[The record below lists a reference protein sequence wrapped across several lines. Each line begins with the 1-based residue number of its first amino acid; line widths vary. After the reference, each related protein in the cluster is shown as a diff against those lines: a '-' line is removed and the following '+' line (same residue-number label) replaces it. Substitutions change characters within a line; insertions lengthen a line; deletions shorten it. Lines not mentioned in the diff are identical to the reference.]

1 MPYATLT
8 FMYKC
13 HSSSAVTVELSDLAT
28 VSISNRHIYNLY
40 SARTEE
46 MKTAYQ
52 ICMQKN
58 IIILTKNSVVN
69 KTDTTKEQRVV
80 LLVNLLNII
89 VTITFDMNTI
99 NKNNLKP
106 LDKHFNILNLQCA
119 KCNSTIY

>member
-28 VSISNRHIYNLY
+28 DSISNRHIYNLY

-52 ICMQKN
+52 ICTQKN
-58 IIILTKNSVVN
+58 IIILTKKQCGKQNRYY
-69 KTDTTKEQRVV
+69 KRTDTTKEQRVV

-99 NKNNLKP
+99 NKNN
-106 LDKHFNILNLQCA
+106 
-119 KCNSTIY
+119 

>member
-28 VSISNRHIYNLY
+28 DSISNRHIYNLY

-52 ICMQKN
+52 ICTQKN
-58 IIILTKNSVVN
+58 IIILTKKQCGN
-69 KTDTTKEQRVV
+69 KTDTRKEPILQ
-80 LLVNLLNII
+80 
-89 VTITFDMNTI
+89 
-99 NKNNLKP
+99 KNREL
-106 LDKHFNILNLQCA
+106 
-119 KCNSTIY
+119 YY